1 MKKITLISL
10 MLLVPFVA
18 TAGKVEPPRGKV
30 LTEHATPLG
39 SPRSG
44 LNPLGDP
51 DTVAPMSAGT
61 WHGIS
66 FGTSGAC
73 SSPFT
78 GFPVTFD
85 DTTGSCTSES
95 TAVFSTA
102 GGGPV
107 NCDYTTTVI
116 EGTESAYIDG
126 GVIYFSFGKTI
137 TTPVRVAWYYQSVS
151 QFANGIR
158 FQLAQNTNGR
168 NPRVYAPWTQPT
180 TGAFALFD
188 VGESPTQLD
197 VGSTTIVVGTSYKMC
212 VEYDPSDDTTSFYL
226 DASDGD
232 WCAGALDTLTTD
244 GLTSTT
250 DANGFALQ
258 VTSDVDIVDEVT
270 ACDAP

>member
-61 WHGIS
+61 WNAVS

-78 GFPVTFD
+78 GFPVTFN

-95 TAVFSTA
+95 SALFFTSGTVD
-102 GGGPV
+102 
-107 NCDYTTTVI
+107 CDDTTTVI
-116 EGTESAYIDG
+116 EGTQSAFLDNAS
-126 GVIYFSFGKTI
+126 VYFAFGKTI
-137 TTPVRVAWYYQSVS
+137 TSGVRVAWYYRPDVFGS
-151 QFANGIR
+151 NNIR
-158 FQLAQNTNGR
+158 FSFAAGTIGR
-168 NPRVYAPWTQPT
+168 DPRLYAPW
-180 TGAFALFD
+180 GAGFQFRLFD
-188 VGESPTQLD
+188 VSESLLS
-197 VGSTTIVVGTSYKMC
+197 GLSSTVWVEDTTYKMC
-212 VEYDPSDDTTSFYL
+212 MDHDPTDDTTTLYI
-226 DASDGD
+226 DAGDGD
-232 WCAGALDTLTTD
+232 WCAGAGDILTLD
-244 GLTSTT
+244 GTSAIA
-250 DANGFALQ
+250 DINGFIIQ
-258 VTSDVDIVDEVT
+258 TTGNEQSHIDEVT

>member
-61 WHGIS
+61 WNAVS

-78 GFPVTFD
+78 GFPVTFN

-95 TAVFSTA
+95 SAITLTSGTVD
-102 GGGPV
+102 
-107 NCDYTTTVI
+107 CDYTTTVI
-116 EGTESAYIDG
+116 EGTESALINNAS
-126 GVIYFSFGKTI
+126 IFFNFGKTI
-137 TTPVRVAWYYQSVS
+137 TSRVRVAWYYRPIVLGG
-151 QFANGIR
+151 NNIR
-158 FQLAQNTNGR
+158 FSFAASGIGR
-168 NPRVYAPWTQPT
+168 DPRVYAPWAGSFFRIYDFTE
-180 TGAFALFD
+180 GILSD
-188 VGESPTQLD
+188 V
-197 VGSTTIVVGTSYKMC
+197 STTTVAINTTYKMC
-212 VEYDPSDDTTSFYL
+212 IDHDPTDDTTTLYI
-226 DASDGD
+226 DAGDGD
-232 WCAGALDTLTTD
+232 WCAGAGDTLTLD
-244 GLTSTT
+244 GASAIA
-250 DANGFALQ
+250 DINQFILQ
-258 VTSDVDIVDEVT
+258 GLASEQNIVDEVT